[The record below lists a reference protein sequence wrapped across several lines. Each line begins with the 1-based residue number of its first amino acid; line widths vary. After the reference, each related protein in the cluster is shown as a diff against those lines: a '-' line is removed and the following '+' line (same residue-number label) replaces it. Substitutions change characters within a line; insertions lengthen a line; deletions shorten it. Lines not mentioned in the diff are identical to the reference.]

1 MKERIINIIK
11 LIGVVIMFFYLSTL
25 LVTAIKY
32 LGFTINNYK
41 DLVVLSTTA
50 EIIMASV
57 IFIVYQKTFT
67 KNISELK
74 GKEFINKIFKYLVI
88 FIIVKIGSGIISSV
102 LCLLLGFEL
111 DVSENQKVINSYI
124 EVAPLLMLFTTS
136 ITTPIVE
143 EGIFRLG
150 LKKVINNKI
159 AFIVLSGLIF
169 GFLHIFPTD
178 LDLTY
183 ALVTSIP
190 YVAIGCTLAYIYVSE
205 GNIYYPMIIHGI
217 NNFVSLILIIS
228 WKK

>member
-205 GNIYYPMIIHGI
+205 ENIYYPMIIHGI

-228 WKK
+228 

>member
-228 WKK
+228 